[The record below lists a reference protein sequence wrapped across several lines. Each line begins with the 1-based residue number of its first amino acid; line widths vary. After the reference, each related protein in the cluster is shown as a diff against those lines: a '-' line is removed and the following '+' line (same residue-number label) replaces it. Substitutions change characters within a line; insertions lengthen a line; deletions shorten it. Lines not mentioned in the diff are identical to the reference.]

1 MLYTVLDTLK
11 KTVTLG
17 LWDKS
22 HQLRE
27 IVSLLIMRI
36 TKIDKNYLFE
46 ASEEERNKLTEA

>member
-46 ASEEERNKLTEA
+46 ASEEERNKLTED